1 MIITTLNLEKKEEL
15 EDLELSYKNKIAFYE
30 ENQRI
35 LENSLNEAKEN
46 IKKLQRQ
53 LDFEIQKKEELEDE
67 LMQKGSGHDEEV
79 STRIK
84 FESKVNQMYAKER
97 DMDAKI
103 YIMKENVE
111 ELKQNL
117 EIKSKLLGNQF
128 F

>member
-84 FESKVNQMYAKER
+84 FESKVNQMY
-97 DMDAKI
+97 
-103 YIMKENVE
+103 
-111 ELKQNL
+111 
-117 EIKSKLLGNQF
+117 GC
-128 F
+128 